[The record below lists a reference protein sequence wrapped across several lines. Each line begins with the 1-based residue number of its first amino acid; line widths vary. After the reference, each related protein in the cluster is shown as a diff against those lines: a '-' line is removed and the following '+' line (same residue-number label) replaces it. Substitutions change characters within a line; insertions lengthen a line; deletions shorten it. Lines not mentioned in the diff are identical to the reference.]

1 MVAFILTRFNYHWR
15 FAFTALSFALFGV
28 GGLMLGLLVFPC
40 FLIIPNLARRQKI
53 ARSVIQRTFRIFIGF
68 MRFFGVLT
76 YDVSGFDKIN
86 QRNGLLIIPN
96 HPTLLDVVFLVA
108 FINQAD
114 CIVKAS
120 LFNNP
125 FMFGATRTAR
135 YIPNRSDD
143 AEGLVKQC
151 IERIQNGSNLIV
163 FPEGTRTVVGQP
175 VTLKRG
181 AANIAVR
188 GNINPTPILI
198 SCTPSSLSK
207 AHKWYNTPPKK
218 MHFTFDVQN
227 DFLIASAL
235 SPTEGLSARLLT
247 KQLTHYFRKN
257 QPCQNSN

>member
-15 FAFTALSFALFGV
+15 FAFTALSFALFGM
-28 GGLMLGLLVFPC
+28 GGLILGLLVFPC
-40 FLIIPNLARRQKI
+40 FLIIPNLARRQKL
-53 ARSVIQRTFRIFIGF
+53 ARSLIQRTFRIFIGF
-68 MRFFGVLT
+68 MRFFGILT

-143 AEGLVKQC
+143 ADGLVKQC

-163 FPEGTRTVVGQP
+163 FPEGTRTIVGQP

-181 AANIAVR
+181 ASNIAVR
-188 GNINPTPILI
+188 GNINPTRIFI
-198 SCTPSSLSK
+198 SGTPSSLSK
-207 AHKWYNTPPKK
+207 AHKWYKLPPKK
-218 MHFTFDVQN
+218 MHFTSDVQN

-247 KQLTHYFRKN
+247 KQLTHYFREN